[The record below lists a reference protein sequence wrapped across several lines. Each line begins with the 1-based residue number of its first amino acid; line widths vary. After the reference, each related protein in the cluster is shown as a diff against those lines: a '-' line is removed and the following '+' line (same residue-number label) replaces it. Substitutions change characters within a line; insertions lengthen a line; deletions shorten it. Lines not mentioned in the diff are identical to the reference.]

1 MLLAS
6 NAELVAVMEVDK
18 AVAERLRL
26 KYGARRAYTDAAAL
40 IADTE
45 VDAIYIASPVVHHKE
60 QALMAIAAGKHVL
73 VEKPIA
79 LTTVEGNEVLEA
91 AKAKGVLAA
100 SGFMMR
106 YHCFHHMM
114 KESVAQGRLGKI
126 VSARAQLTCWYPEI
140 EGAWRQKRGLSG
152 GGALMD
158 MAIHCVDLIQY
169 VLGSEAETVVAFSG
183 TNTFSYEVED
193 SGTILFR
200 TGDGAF
206 CTVESYF
213 NIPDKAARCRFEVYG
228 TGGSMLA
235 EGTIGQ
241 EQAGRLEILLTEEN
255 KAYDQ
260 GQSRMDAV
268 PFVAE
273 LEVGNLYTKEIESF
287 SASILI
293 GAPVEVPLA
302 DAIQVQRIIEAAYEA
317 AGTERY
323 VHVR

>member
-1 MLLAS
+1 
-6 NAELVAVMEVDK
+6 
-18 AVAERLRL
+18 
-26 KYGARRAYTDAAAL
+26 
-40 IADTE
+40 
-45 VDAIYIASPVVHHKE
+45 
-60 QALMAIAAGKHVL
+60 
-73 VEKPIA
+73 
-79 LTTVEGNEVLEA
+79 
-91 AKAKGVLAA
+91 
-100 SGFMMR
+100 
-106 YHCFHHMM
+106 
-114 KESVAQGRLGKI
+114 
-126 VSARAQLTCWYPEI
+126 
-140 EGAWRQKRGLSG
+140 
-152 GGALMD
+152 MD

-260 GQSRMDAV
+260 GQSRMEAV